1 MALETRCIHTVW
13 SDELPPCAKDGMVKR
28 GAGGI
33 IGRTR
38 SASSRR
44 PDRARKQLAKQC
56 TTIIDISIFVFIAT
70 AVASSAVAAAFRV

>member
-1 MALETRCIHTVW
+1 MIVRRKKTAFARAERREATRV
-13 SDELPPCAKDGMVKR
+13 ERAPL
-28 GAGGI
+28 
-33 IGRTR
+33 

-44 PDRARKQLAKQC
+44 PDRARKQLAQQC